1 MPQHSR
7 ALCLFRRLPAAPL
20 LATLLAQVAACD
32 RQPLGG
38 RATTGADAA
47 PDTNPAF
54 LVASREPG
62 DPLPFLPLGQR
73 ALFERGRGV
82 FQSEFTPATAL
93 RPLLKNA
100 TCWQSCDGTVLA
112 SRR

>member
-38 RATTGADAA
+38 RATGAEAA

-54 LVASREPG
+54 LVAAAS
-62 DPLPFLPLGQR
+62 
-73 ALFERGRGV
+73 
-82 FQSEFTPATAL
+82 PAI
-93 RPLLKNA
+93 R
-100 TCWQSCDGTVLA
+100 CRS
-112 SRR
+112 

>member
-38 RATTGADAA
+38 RATGAEAA
-47 PDTNPAF
+47 PDTKPAL
-54 LVASREPG
+54 LVAAREPS
-62 DPLPFLPLGQR
+62 DPQLFLTLAQR
-73 ALFERGRGV
+73 ALFELGGGV
-82 FQSEFTPATAL
+82 FHTEFTSATELGHLLNNTVFSQCHEA
-93 RPLLKNA
+93 PLVGA
-100 TCWQSCDGTVLA
+100 
-112 SRR
+112 